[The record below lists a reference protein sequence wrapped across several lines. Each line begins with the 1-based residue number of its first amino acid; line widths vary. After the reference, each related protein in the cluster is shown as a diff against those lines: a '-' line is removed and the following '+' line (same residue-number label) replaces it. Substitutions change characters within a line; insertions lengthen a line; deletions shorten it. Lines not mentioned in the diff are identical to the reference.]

1 MLVQFAGRQEVR
13 VSGEDEETGTR
24 RRAPDLISGDQRGL
38 PGGKDN

>member
-1 MLVQFAGRQEVR
+1 MLVQFAGRQEVG